1 MTEAPDLHL
10 RWSDL
15 EDSSGYVNDLVGS
28 AEQAADD
35 ANEPADTLALA
46 VTAAIASEG
55 LGKALAH
62 EWALYTP
69 QDAAV
74 VASAISATLHD
85 SAANLHL
92 LEQAVRHIAARG
104 EVSLP
109 GPSESGEDNLADAL
123 DHLTAVADQ
132 VQAHLKLLTPAIR
145 TLDASPC
152 SYQAP
157 QDVHDTVMAVAAL
170 FGDQAKII
178 TSLEDCHAGQ
188 GDADDPCGCVLEI
201 SAPGERYF
209 FDYSDS
215 GWSLLRHGAAVTD
228 AEGDMSWTGS
238 SGLDVKEAIA
248 HPHQLVE
255 EIRRTMDLD
264 IAGPTPE

>member
-1 MTEAPDLHL
+1 M
-10 RWSDL
+10 
-15 EDSSGYVNDLVGS
+15 NDLAS
-28 AEQAADD
+28 AAEQAADD

-55 LGKALAH
+55 LGKGLGH
-62 EWALYTP
+62 EWAIYTP

-74 VASAISATLHD
+74 VASAINATLQD
-85 SAANLHL
+85 SVTNLRL

-104 EVSLP
+104 EVSIP
-109 GPSESGEDNLADAL
+109 APSESGEDNLADAL
-123 DHLTAVADQ
+123 DCLTSTADEI
-132 VQAHLKLLTPAIR
+132 QAHLKLLPTAIR
-145 TLDASPC
+145 TLDVASC
-152 SYQAP
+152 TYQSP
-157 QDVHDTVMAVAAL
+157 QDTYDTVMAVAAL
-170 FGDQAKII
+170 FGGQAKTI
-178 TSLEDCHAGQ
+178 TNLEDCRADQ

-228 AEGDMSWTGS
+228 AEGNMSWTGTS
-238 SGLDVKEAIA
+238 CLDVKDAIV

-255 EIRRTMDLD
+255 QIRRIMDVHA
-264 IAGPTPE
+264 AGA